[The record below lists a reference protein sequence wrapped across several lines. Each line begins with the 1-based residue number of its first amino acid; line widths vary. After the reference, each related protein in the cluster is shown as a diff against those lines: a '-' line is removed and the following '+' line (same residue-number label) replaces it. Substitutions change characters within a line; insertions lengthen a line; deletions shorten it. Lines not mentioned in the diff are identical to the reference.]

1 MNTAIIAA
9 AGRGTR
15 MAGKTPKQ
23 FLELAGIPIIF
34 HTLKPFELCD
44 SIQEIIVVL
53 PAADAAGFLSLAGK
67 FGVRKVARVVP
78 GGVTRAES
86 VFRGLLAVRPATAEI
101 VAVHDGVRP
110 FVTAEEITL
119 TIEAAQTNGAAL
131 LVSPATDTIKEVAGA
146 EVVRTLPRQNLRHAL
161 TPQCFRY
168 ELLRQAYQN
177 VDVHDPAVTD
187 ESFLVEQ
194 MGTKVVIVETHS
206 PNIKITRQ
214 EDLKIAEILLKDWE

>member
-1 MNTAIIAA
+1 
-9 AGRGTR
+9 

>member
-1 MNTAIIAA
+1 
-9 AGRGTR
+9 

-187 ESFLVEQ
+187 ESFLIEQ